1 MPSEITSA
9 EYRALAELRYLI
21 RKFVG
26 EGDAAAR
33 AAGLEPQQYL
43 LLLAL
48 RGLPEG
54 QEATIRT
61 LADRLALKH
70 HSAVELIDRLEV
82 HGYVRRSRNRD
93 DRRRVLV
100 TLLPRGEK
108 LLEQVARDRIGELR
122 ASGAALVS
130 AISALLEDGSPSR
143 STNKTTSSAKRGSGK
158 KRFYCQQAS
167 ATEQQ
172 QDRPEQ
178 YSSRRVGRLLD
189 NSADSGDFRAGDGNR
204 RALRVRGPC
213 TLALDR
219 VVHESV
225 LLRQMEHDD
234 GLAGGQPS
242 GCLQR
247 ARSRRRRSDH
257 RRYGPIRVGT
267 NSRPRNTGGHR
278 GDPDQ
283 WQPRGAKGCATQ
295 TDFFGDLHRFGRS
308 VRRGGS
314 HHHDGW

>member
-54 QEATIRT
+54 QEATIHT

-108 LLEQVARDRIGELR
+108 LLEQVARHRISELR
-122 ASGAALVS
+122 SNGTALVK
-130 AISALLEDGSPSR
+130 AISGLLKD
-143 STNKTTSSAKRGSGK
+143 
-158 KRFYCQQAS
+158 Q
-167 ATEQQ
+167 
-172 QDRPEQ
+172 
-178 YSSRRVGRLLD
+178 RV
-189 NSADSGDFRAGDGNR
+189 
-204 RALRVRGPC
+204 
-213 TLALDR
+213 
-219 VVHESV
+219 
-225 LLRQMEHDD
+225 
-234 GLAGGQPS
+234 
-242 GCLQR
+242 
-247 ARSRRRRSDH
+247 
-257 RRYGPIRVGT
+257 
-267 NSRPRNTGGHR
+267 
-278 GDPDQ
+278 
-283 WQPRGAKGCATQ
+283 
-295 TDFFGDLHRFGRS
+295 
-308 VRRGGS
+308 
-314 HHHDGW
+314 